1 MDRIKRKSAFLLF
14 DNEIRRVFLMAFVDS
29 ESMHTVGAIE
39 LSCSYSKHGR
49 WSTRINQ
56 SA

>member
-29 ESMHTVGAIE
+29 ESMHTVGDIE
-39 LSCSYSKHGR
+39 LWIPRSL
-49 WSTRINQ
+49 STR
-56 SA
+56 